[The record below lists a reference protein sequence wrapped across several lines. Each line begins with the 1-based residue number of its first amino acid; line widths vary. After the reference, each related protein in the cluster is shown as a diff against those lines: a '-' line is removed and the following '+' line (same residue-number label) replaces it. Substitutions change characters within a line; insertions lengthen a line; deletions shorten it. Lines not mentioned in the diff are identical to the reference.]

1 MRKPNRRRPTTLA
14 AMLAMTV
21 AAGATTTGAGRP
33 SVSTGGATS
42 ETNQLAGLY
51 EKAKVEGGT
60 LTVYAGGDAFRG
72 QDRVAQA
79 FEQRFPGL
87 DVDIKVD
94 LSKDLVPRI
103 DNEIARGDVKAD
115 IAHIQLSN
123 DLERWKKEGE
133 LLRYRPIGWNR
144 IYPQFKDDGYI
155 TGMGVTAFANVV
167 NKDLAAKGAA
177 PVEALDYLKPEFKD
191 QLVLTYPN
199 DDDAVLWQ
207 FQQLV
212 KAYGW
217 GYFDRLRAQNPQW
230 IRGTRPAAN
239 TVVAGTKSATF
250 TASSTLNQAADS
262 TVAFTVP
269 KKDRFLSWAQSAA
282 ILKDAKH
289 PETAKLY
296 LSWLTSKEYQDSM
309 VSQWSV
315 RSDVRAK
322 NGWGTIFDYR
332 NTDPTAFA
340 KWLRNRTE
348 VEKFRNQISYYLGAP
363 RGDSPTKDTFPDRP

>member
-1 MRKPNRRRPTTLA
+1 MTSKSNRRRLTTLA
-14 AMLAMTV
+14 AVLTV
-21 AAGATTTGAGRP
+21 TVTAGVTTAGARP
-33 SVSTGGATS
+33 SGGTVKAAS
-42 ETNQLAGLY
+42 ESDQLAALY
-51 EKAKVEGGT
+51 EKAKQEGGT

-72 QDRVAQA
+72 QDRVVQA

-87 DVDIKVD
+87 DIDIKVD

-103 DNEIARGDVKAD
+103 DNEIARGEVKAD

-133 LLRYRPIGWNR
+133 LLKYRPIGWNR

-167 NKDLAAKGAA
+167 NKDLQTKGEA

-212 KAYGW
+212 KTYGW
-217 GYFDRLRAQNPQW
+217 DYFDRLRAQNPQW
-230 IRGTRPAAN
+230 IRGSRPAAN
-239 TVVAGTKSATF
+239 TVVAGTKQATF
-250 TASSTLNQAADS
+250 TASNALNQPANS
-262 TVAFTVP
+262 TVAFTLP
-269 KKDRFLSWAQSAA
+269 KTDRFLSWAQSAS
-282 ILKDAKH
+282 ILKQAKH

-296 LSWLTSKEYQDSM
+296 LSWLTSKEYQDTM

-315 RSDVRAK
+315 RSDVQAK
-322 NGWGTIFDYR
+322 NGWGTIFDYE

-348 VEKFRNQISYYLGAP
+348 VEKFRNQIVFYLGAP
-363 RGDSPTKDTFPDRP
+363 KGDSPTKETFPDRP